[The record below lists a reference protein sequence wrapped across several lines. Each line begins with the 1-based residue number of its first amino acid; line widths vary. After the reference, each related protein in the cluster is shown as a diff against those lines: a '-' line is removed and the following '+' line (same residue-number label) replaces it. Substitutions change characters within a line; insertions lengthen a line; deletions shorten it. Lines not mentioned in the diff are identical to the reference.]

1 MEGVIRNNASD
12 LTLKVRSSYNIK
24 KLNLDEWEDYLDIL
38 CGNRDYQK
46 EAIKTSLIY
55 LASGEYLNIDQLAKE
70 NYQNNQDLQRLYRTE
85 HDLIQHIPLNG
96 KLSGVIDLA
105 TATGKSYVIYGI
117 AQIMLSLGLVTKVLV
132 LCPSLTIESSLMDKF
147 KEKSSDARLKESIPE
162 SASFKNPRIIDA
174 NNTIKDGDICIE
186 NIHAVYDGT
195 GSSIIDSLKNCG
207 ERTLVLSDEVH
218 HAYNSSGENDIRKW
232 KSFLLSK
239 DFNFKYLLGFTG
251 TAYIENEYFSDVIYR
266 FSLRDAMERSFVKL
280 VEYVAEDET
289 GDHYERFQKIFDNH
303 KEFKK
308 KYGDIKPIT
317 IMVTKD
323 IKSAGYLYEDFLEFI
338 QKKEGIQRDEFED
351 KVLVVTS
358 AAKHKKNVIA
368 LKTIDDKNNPAEWV
382 ISVSML
388 TEGWDV
394 KNVFQIVPWEDRAF
408 NSKLLIAQV
417 LGRGLRIPE
426 NIIGQPKVR
435 VFNHASWSKSIQ
447 SLVDEVLEKEMTV
460 SSKIVNSCEKDKYN
474 FEVYMINY
482 TKKERVVEKKDNKN
496 QEVFDLTNGIKL
508 VSQSEK
514 EPRKTTYE
522 DIKGHLHSKSTIIH
536 RELISID
543 EVISKIIESFKG
555 RALEA
560 KLIFPSGEYEQEKL
574 PSTQDIRAFIEKSM
588 RDIGENSSYLT
599 LENADKIYGRFNGLL
614 RKKPAT
620 PVLEKV
626 VDILKPLNTATDMRA
641 EISRYGTLIRDVSLF
656 FSDNYKSE
664 IEQEELVIF
673 EAVRQELKK
682 RQDNEI
688 NRYNFKTPVNVVF
701 ATLEPEKR
709 FVELLTSDEFSQH
722 IDAWIKS
729 RDKGFYSIDYQK
741 NKGSKFKAFNPDF
754 FIKKGNNIIVVE
766 IKSDNDDSIENK
778 AKNRAAKRHFE
789 LLNLELIKYGKP
801 DRFYFTF
808 LSPADYN
815 TFADYVKDGRIFD
828 LKFRSHLEILLEDS
842 EDE

>member
-1 MEGVIRNNASD
+1 MEGIIRNNASD
-12 LTLKVRSSYNIK
+12 LTLKVRSSYDVK
-24 KLNLDEWEDYLDIL
+24 KLNLTEWEDYLDIL

-46 EAIKTSLIY
+46 KAIKTAIIY
-55 LASGEYLNIDQLAKE
+55 LASGEYANIDQLARE
-70 NYQNNQDLQRLYRTE
+70 NYKNNQDLQKLYRTE
-85 HDLIQHIPLNG
+85 HDFIQRIPLKG

-132 LCPSLTIESSLMDKF
+132 LCPSLTIESGLMEKF
-147 KEKSSDARLKESIPE
+147 IEKASDARLKASIPE
-162 SASFKNPRIIDA
+162 TAFFKNPRIIDA
-174 NNTIKDGDICIE
+174 NSTIKDGDICVE

-195 GSSIIDSLKNCG
+195 GSSIIDSLKGCG
-207 ERTLVLSDEVH
+207 EKTLVLSDEVH

-232 KSFLLSK
+232 KTFLMNE
-239 DFNFKYLLGFTG
+239 DFQFKYLLGFTG

-266 FSLRDAMERSFVKL
+266 FSLREAMERSFVKL
-280 VEYVAEDET
+280 VEYVAEDES
-289 GDHYERFQKIFDNH
+289 GDQYEKFQKIYDNH
-303 KEFKK
+303 KEFQK

-323 IKSAGYLYEDFLEFI
+323 IKSAGYLYEDFLDFI
-338 QKKEGIQRDEFED
+338 EKKEGILRDEFED
-351 KVLVVTS
+351 KVLIVTS
-358 AAKHKKNVIA
+358 APKHKKNVIA
-368 LKTIDDKNNPAEWV
+368 LKTVDDKSNPAEWI

-426 NIIGQPKVR
+426 NTSGQPKVR

-460 SSKIVNSCEKDKYN
+460 SSKIVSLPDKNKYN
-474 FEVYMINY
+474 FEVYTINY
-482 TKKERVVEKKDNKN
+482 AKKERTIEKKDTKT

-514 EPRKTTYE
+514 EPKKTTYE
-522 DIKGHLHSKSTIIH
+522 DIKGHLHSKSTIIQK
-536 RELISID
+536 ELISID
-543 EVISKIIESFKG
+543 EVINKIIESFKG

-574 PSTQDIRAFIEKSM
+574 PSIQDIRTFIEKSM
-588 RDIGENSSYLT
+588 RDIGENGSFLT

-614 RKKPAT
+614 RKKPTT
-620 PVLEKV
+620 PVLEKA
-626 VDILKPLNTATDMRA
+626 VDILVSLNTADMKS
-641 EISRYGTLIRDVSLF
+641 ETSRYGTLIRDVSLF
-656 FSDNYKSE
+656 FSDNYKNE
-664 IEQEELVIF
+664 IEEDELPIF

-701 ATLEPEKR
+701 TTLEPEKK
-709 FVELLTSDEFSQH
+709 FVELLTSDDFAQH

-754 FIKKGNNIIVVE
+754 FIKKNNNVIVVE
-766 IKSDNDDSIENK
+766 IKSDNDDSPENK

-789 LLNLELIKYGKP
+789 ILNAELEKHGKP
-801 DRFYFTF
+801 DRYYFTF
-808 LSPADYN
+808 LSPVDYN
-815 TFADYVKDGRIFD
+815 TFADNVKDGRIFES
-828 LKFRSHLEILLEDS
+828 KFRSHLEILLEES
-842 EDE
+842 GDE

>member
-1 MEGVIRNNASD
+1 MEGVIRSNASD
-12 LTLKVRSSYNIK
+12 LTLKVRSSYDLK
-24 KLNLDEWEDYLDIL
+24 KLNLYEWEDYLDIL

-46 EAIKTSLIY
+46 EAIKTAIIY
-55 LASGEYLNIDQLAKE
+55 LASGEYSNIDQLARE
-70 NYQNNQDLQRLYRTE
+70 NYKNNQDLQRLYRTE
-85 HDLIQHIPLNG
+85 YDFIQHIPLKG

-117 AQIMLSLGLVTKVLV
+117 AQIMLSLGLITKVLV
-132 LCPSLTIESSLMDKF
+132 LCPSLTIESGLMGKF
-147 KEKSSDARLKESIPE
+147 KEKTSDARLKASIPE
-162 SASFKNPRIIDA
+162 TTFFKNPRIIDA
-174 NNTIKDGDICIE
+174 NSTIKDGDICVE

-195 GSSIIDSLKNCG
+195 GSSIIDSLKGRG
-207 ERTLVLSDEVH
+207 EKTLVLSDEVH
-218 HAYNSSGENDIRKW
+218 HVYNSSGENDIRKW
-232 KSFLLSK
+232 KTFLMSEDLQ
-239 DFNFKYLLGFTG
+239 FKYLLGFTG
-251 TAYIENEYFSDVIYR
+251 TAYIENEYFPDVIYR
-266 FSLRDAMERSFVKL
+266 FSLREAMERSFVKL
-280 VEYVAEDET
+280 VEYVAEDES
-289 GDHYERFQKIFDNH
+289 GDPYEKFQKIYDNH
-303 KEFKK
+303 KEFQK
-308 KYGDIKPIT
+308 KYGDIKPLT

-323 IKSAGYLYEDFLEFI
+323 IKSAGYLYEDFLDFI
-338 QKKEGIQRDEFED
+338 EKKEGIRRDEFED

-358 AAKHKKNVIA
+358 APKHKKNVIA
-368 LKTIDDKNNPAEWV
+368 LKTVDDKSNPAEWV
-382 ISVSML
+382 VSVSML

-426 NIIGQPKVR
+426 NTSGQPKVR

-460 SSKIVNSCEKDKYN
+460 SSKIVNSTEKNKYN
-474 FEVYMINY
+474 FEVYTINY
-482 TKKERVVEKKDNKN
+482 TKKERTIEKKDSKT
-496 QEVFDLTNGIKL
+496 QEVFNLINGIKL
-508 VSQSEK
+508 VSQSGK
-514 EPRKTTYE
+514 EPKKTIYE
-522 DIKGHLHSKSTIIH
+522 DIKGHLHLKSTIIKK
-536 RELISID
+536 ELISID
-543 EVISKIIESFKG
+543 EVINKIIESFKG

-574 PSTQDIRAFIEKSM
+574 PSIQDIRTFIEKSM
-588 RDIGENSSYLT
+588 RDIGEDGSFLT

-614 RKKPAT
+614 RRKPST
-620 PVLEKV
+620 PVLEKA
-626 VDILKPLNTATDMRA
+626 VDVLIPFNTINMRA
-641 EISRYGTLIRDVSLF
+641 EMSRYGTLIRDVSLF

-664 IEQEELVIF
+664 IEEDELVIF
-673 EAVRQELKK
+673 NAVRQELKK

-709 FVELLTSDEFSQH
+709 FVELMTSNDFAQH

-754 FIKKGNNIIVVE
+754 FIKKDDSIIVVE
-766 IKSDNDDSIENK
+766 IKSDNDDNLENR

-789 LLNLELIKYGKP
+789 LLNAELEKHGKP
-801 DRFYFTF
+801 ERYYFTF
-808 LSPADYN
+808 LSPVDYN
-815 TFADYVKDGRIFD
+815 TFADNVKDGRIFES
-828 LKFRSHLEILLEDS
+828 KFRSHLEILLEDS

>member
-1 MEGVIRNNASD
+1 MEGVIRSNASD
-12 LTLKVRSSYNIK
+12 LTLKVRSSYDLK
-24 KLNLDEWEDYLDIL
+24 KLNLYEWEDYLDIL

-46 EAIKTSLIY
+46 EAIKTAIIY
-55 LASGEYLNIDQLAKE
+55 LASGEYSNIDQLARE
-70 NYQNNQDLQRLYRTE
+70 NYKNNQDLQRLYRTE
-85 HDLIQHIPLNG
+85 YDFIQHIPLKG

-117 AQIMLSLGLVTKVLV
+117 AQIMLSLGLITKVLV
-132 LCPSLTIESSLMDKF
+132 LCPSLTIESGLMGKF
-147 KEKSSDARLKESIPE
+147 KEKTSDARLKASIPE
-162 SASFKNPRIIDA
+162 TTFFKNPRIIDA
-174 NNTIKDGDICIE
+174 NSTIKDGDICVE

-195 GSSIIDSLKNCG
+195 GSSIIDSLKGRG
-207 ERTLVLSDEVH
+207 EKTLVLSDEVH
-218 HAYNSSGENDIRKW
+218 HVYNSSGENDIRKW
-232 KSFLLSK
+232 KTFLMSE
-239 DFNFKYLLGFTG
+239 DFQFKYLLGFTG
-251 TAYIENEYFSDVIYR
+251 TAYIENEYFPDVIYR
-266 FSLRDAMERSFVKL
+266 FSLREAMERSFVKL
-280 VEYVAEDET
+280 VEYVAEDES
-289 GDHYERFQKIFDNH
+289 GDPYEKFQKIYDNH
-303 KEFKK
+303 KEFQK
-308 KYGDIKPIT
+308 KYGDIKPLT

-323 IKSAGYLYEDFLEFI
+323 IKSAGYLYEDFLDFI
-338 QKKEGIQRDEFED
+338 EKKEGIRRDEFED

-358 AAKHKKNVIA
+358 APKHKKNVIA
-368 LKTIDDKNNPAEWV
+368 LKTVDDKSNPAEWV
-382 ISVSML
+382 VSVSML

-426 NIIGQPKVR
+426 NTSGQPKVR

-460 SSKIVNSCEKDKYN
+460 SSKIVNSTEKNKYN
-474 FEVYMINY
+474 FEVYTINY
-482 TKKERVVEKKDNKN
+482 TKKERTIEKKDSKT
-496 QEVFDLTNGIKL
+496 QEVFNLINGIKL
-508 VSQSEK
+508 VSQSGK
-514 EPRKTTYE
+514 EPKKTIYE
-522 DIKGHLHSKSTIIH
+522 DIKGQLHLKSTIIKK
-536 RELISID
+536 ELISID
-543 EVISKIIESFKG
+543 EVINKIIESFKG

-574 PSTQDIRAFIEKSM
+574 PSIQDIRTFIEKSM
-588 RDIGENSSYLT
+588 RDIGEDGSFLT

-614 RKKPAT
+614 RRKPST
-620 PVLEKV
+620 PVLEKA
-626 VDILKPLNTATDMRA
+626 VDVLIPFNTINMRA
-641 EISRYGTLIRDVSLF
+641 EMSRYGTLIRDVSLF

-664 IEQEELVIF
+664 IEEDELVIF
-673 EAVRQELKK
+673 NAVRQELKK

-709 FVELLTSDEFSQH
+709 FVELMTSNDFAQH

-754 FIKKGNNIIVVE
+754 FIKKDDSIIVVE
-766 IKSDNDDSIENK
+766 IKSDNDDNLENR

-789 LLNLELIKYGKP
+789 LLNAELEKHGKP
-801 DRFYFTF
+801 ERYYFTF
-808 LSPADYN
+808 LSPVDYN
-815 TFADYVKDGRIFD
+815 TFADNVKDGRIFES
-828 LKFRSHLEILLEDS
+828 KFRSHLEILLEDS

>member
-1 MEGVIRNNASD
+1 MEGIIRSNASD
-12 LTLKVRSSYNIK
+12 LTLKVRSSYDVK
-24 KLNLDEWEDYLDIL
+24 KLNLYEWEDYLDIL

-46 EAIKTSLIY
+46 EAIKTAIIY
-55 LASGEYLNIDQLAKE
+55 LASGEYSNIDQLARE
-70 NYQNNQDLQRLYRTE
+70 NYKNNQDLQRLYRTE
-85 HDLIQHIPLNG
+85 HDFIQHIPLKG
-96 KLSGVIDLA
+96 KLSGVIELA

-132 LCPSLTIESSLMDKF
+132 LCPSLTIELGLMDKF
-147 KEKSSDARLKESIPE
+147 KEKASDARLKASIPE
-162 SASFKNPRIIDA
+162 TAFFKNPRVIDA
-174 NNTIKDGDICIE
+174 NSTIKDGDICVE

-195 GSSIIDSLKNCG
+195 GSSIIDSMKGCG
-207 ERTLVLSDEVH
+207 EKTLVLNDEVH

-232 KSFLLSK
+232 KAFLMSE
-239 DFNFKYLLGFTG
+239 DFQFKYLLGFTG

-266 FSLRDAMERSFVKL
+266 FSLREAMERSFVKL
-280 VEYVAEDET
+280 VEYVAEDEN
-289 GDHYERFQKIFDNH
+289 GDQNEKFQKIYDNH
-303 KEFKK
+303 KEFQK

-323 IKSAGYLYEDFLEFI
+323 IKTAGYLYEDFLDFI
-338 QKKEGIQRDEFED
+338 EKKEGIRRDGFED
-351 KVLVVTS
+351 KVLIVTS
-358 AAKHKKNVIA
+358 APKHKKNVIA
-368 LKTIDDKNNPAEWV
+368 LKTVDDKSNLAEWI

-417 LGRGLRIPE
+417 LGRGLRMPE
-426 NIIGQPKVR
+426 NISGQPKVR

-460 SSKIVNSCEKDKYN
+460 SSKIVNSTEKSKYN
-474 FEVYMINY
+474 FEVYTINY
-482 TKKERVVEKKDNKN
+482 TKKERTIEKKDTKT

-508 VSQSEK
+508 VSQSGK
-514 EPRKTTYE
+514 EPKKTTYE
-522 DIKGHLHSKSTIIH
+522 DIKGHLHSKSTIIQK
-536 RELISID
+536 ELISID
-543 EVISKIIESFKG
+543 EVINKIIESFKG

-574 PSTQDIRAFIEKSM
+574 PSTQDIRIFIEKSM
-588 RDIGENSSYLT
+588 RDIGEDGSFLT

-614 RKKPAT
+614 RRKPAT
-620 PVLEKV
+620 PVLEKAI
-626 VDILKPLNTATDMRA
+626 DILLQLNTIDMRA
-641 EISRYGTLIRDVSLF
+641 EMSRYGTLIRDVSLF

-664 IEQEELVIF
+664 IKEDELAIF

-701 ATLEPEKR
+701 TTLEPEKK
-709 FVELLTSDEFSQH
+709 FVELLTSDGFSQH

-754 FIKKGNNIIVVE
+754 FIKKDNNIIVVE
-766 IKSDNDDSIENK
+766 IKSDNDDSLENK

-789 LLNLELIKYGKP
+789 LLNAELEKHGKP
-801 DRFYFTF
+801 DRYYFTF
-808 LSPADYN
+808 LSPVDYN
-815 TFADYVKDGRIFD
+815 TFADNVKDGRIFES
-828 LKFRSHLEILLEDS
+828 KFRSHLEILLEDS
-842 EDE
+842 DDE

>member
-1 MEGVIRNNASD
+1 MEGVIRSNASD
-12 LTLKVRSSYNIK
+12 LTLKVRSSYDLE
-24 KLNLDEWEDYLDIL
+24 KLNLYEWEDYLDIL

-46 EAIKTSLIY
+46 EAIKAAIIY
-55 LASGEYLNIDQLAKE
+55 LASGEYSNIDQLARE
-70 NYQNNQDLQRLYRTE
+70 NYKNNQDLQRLYRTE
-85 HDLIQHIPLNG
+85 YDFIQHIPLKG

-117 AQIMLSLGLVTKVLV
+117 AQIMLSLGLITKVLV
-132 LCPSLTIESSLMDKF
+132 LCPSLTIESGLMGKF
-147 KEKSSDARLKESIPE
+147 KEKTSDARLKASIPE
-162 SASFKNPRIIDA
+162 TTFFKNPRIIDA
-174 NNTIKDGDICIE
+174 NSTIKDGDICVE

-195 GSSIIDSLKNCG
+195 GSSIIDSLKGRG
-207 ERTLVLSDEVH
+207 EKTLVLSDEVH
-218 HAYNSSGENDIRKW
+218 HVYNSSGENDIRKW
-232 KSFLLSK
+232 KTFLMSE
-239 DFNFKYLLGFTG
+239 DFQFKYLLGFTG
-251 TAYIENEYFSDVIYR
+251 TAYIENEYFPDVIYR
-266 FSLRDAMERSFVKL
+266 FSLREAMERSFVKL
-280 VEYVAEDET
+280 VEYVAEDES
-289 GDHYERFQKIFDNH
+289 GDPYEKFQKIYDNH
-303 KEFKK
+303 KEFQK
-308 KYGDIKPIT
+308 KYGDIKPLT

-323 IKSAGYLYEDFLEFI
+323 IKSAGYLYEDFLDFI
-338 QKKEGIQRDEFED
+338 EKKEGIRRDEFED

-358 AAKHKKNVIA
+358 APKHKKNVIA
-368 LKTIDDKNNPAEWV
+368 LKTVDDKSNPAEGV
-382 ISVSML
+382 VSVSML

-426 NIIGQPKVR
+426 NTSGQPKVR

-460 SSKIVNSCEKDKYN
+460 SSKIVNSTEKNKYN
-474 FEVYMINY
+474 FEVYTINY
-482 TKKERVVEKKDNKN
+482 TKKERTIEKKDSKT
-496 QEVFDLTNGIKL
+496 QEVFNLINGIKL
-508 VSQSEK
+508 VSQSGK
-514 EPRKTTYE
+514 EPKKTIYE
-522 DIKGHLHSKSTIIH
+522 DIKGHLHLKSTIIKK
-536 RELISID
+536 ELISID
-543 EVISKIIESFKG
+543 EVINKIIESFKG

-574 PSTQDIRAFIEKSM
+574 PSIQDIRTFIEKSM
-588 RDIGENSSYLT
+588 RDIGEDGSFLT

-614 RKKPAT
+614 RRKPST
-620 PVLEKV
+620 PVLEKA
-626 VDILKPLNTATDMRA
+626 VDVLIPFNTINMRA
-641 EISRYGTLIRDVSLF
+641 EMSRYGTLIRDVSLF

-664 IEQEELVIF
+664 IEEDELVIF
-673 EAVRQELKK
+673 NAVRQELKK

-709 FVELLTSDEFSQH
+709 FVELMTSNDFAQH

-754 FIKKGNNIIVVE
+754 FIKKDDSIIVVE
-766 IKSDNDDSIENK
+766 IKSDNDDNLENR

-789 LLNLELIKYGKP
+789 LLNAELEKHGKP
-801 DRFYFTF
+801 ERYYFTF
-808 LSPADYN
+808 LSPVDYN
-815 TFADYVKDGRIFD
+815 TFADNVKDGRIFES
-828 LKFRSHLEILLEDS
+828 KFRSHLEILLEDS

>member
-1 MEGVIRNNASD
+1 MEGVIRSNASD
-12 LTLKVRSSYNIK
+12 LTLKVRSSYDLK
-24 KLNLDEWEDYLDIL
+24 KLNLYEWEDYLDIL

-46 EAIKTSLIY
+46 EAIKTAIIY
-55 LASGEYLNIDQLAKE
+55 LASGEYSNIDQLARE
-70 NYQNNQDLQRLYRTE
+70 NYKNNQDLQRLYRTE
-85 HDLIQHIPLNG
+85 YDFIQHIPLKG

-117 AQIMLSLGLVTKVLV
+117 AQIMLSLGLITKVLV
-132 LCPSLTIESSLMDKF
+132 LCPSLTIESGLMGKF
-147 KEKSSDARLKESIPE
+147 KEKTSDARLKASIPE
-162 SASFKNPRIIDA
+162 TTFFKNPRIIDA
-174 NNTIKDGDICIE
+174 NSTIKDGDICVE

-195 GSSIIDSLKNCG
+195 GSSIIDSLKGRG
-207 ERTLVLSDEVH
+207 EKTLVLSDEVH
-218 HAYNSSGENDIRKW
+218 HVYNSSGENDIRKW
-232 KSFLLSK
+232 KTFLMSE
-239 DFNFKYLLGFTG
+239 DFQFKYLLGFTG
-251 TAYIENEYFSDVIYR
+251 TAYIENEYFPDVIYR
-266 FSLRDAMERSFVKL
+266 FSLREAMERSFVKL
-280 VEYVAEDET
+280 VEYVAEDES
-289 GDHYERFQKIFDNH
+289 GDPYEKFQKIYDNH
-303 KEFKK
+303 KEFQK
-308 KYGDIKPIT
+308 KYGDIKPLT

-323 IKSAGYLYEDFLEFI
+323 IKSAGYLYEDFLDFI
-338 QKKEGIQRDEFED
+338 EKKEGIRRDEFED

-358 AAKHKKNVIA
+358 APKHKKNVIA
-368 LKTIDDKNNPAEWV
+368 LKTVDDKSNPAEWV
-382 ISVSML
+382 VSVSML

-426 NIIGQPKVR
+426 NTSGQPKVR

-460 SSKIVNSCEKDKYN
+460 SSKIVNSTEKNKYN
-474 FEVYMINY
+474 FEVYTINY
-482 TKKERVVEKKDNKN
+482 TKKERTIEKKDSKT
-496 QEVFDLTNGIKL
+496 QEVFNLINGIKL
-508 VSQSEK
+508 VSQSGK
-514 EPRKTTYE
+514 EPKKTIYE
-522 DIKGHLHSKSTIIH
+522 DIKGHLHLKSTIIKK
-536 RELISID
+536 ELISID
-543 EVISKIIESFKG
+543 EVINKIIESFKG

-574 PSTQDIRAFIEKSM
+574 PSIQDIRTFIEKSM
-588 RDIGENSSYLT
+588 RDIGEDGSFLT

-614 RKKPAT
+614 RRKPST
-620 PVLEKV
+620 PVLEKA
-626 VDILKPLNTATDMRA
+626 VDVLIPFNTINMRA
-641 EISRYGTLIRDVSLF
+641 EMSRYGTLIRDVSLF

-664 IEQEELVIF
+664 IEEDELVIF
-673 EAVRQELKK
+673 NAVRQELKK

-709 FVELLTSDEFSQH
+709 FVELMTSNDFAQH

-754 FIKKGNNIIVVE
+754 FIKKDDSIIVVE
-766 IKSDNDDSIENK
+766 IKSDNDDNLENR

-789 LLNLELIKYGKP
+789 LLNAELEKHGKP
-801 DRFYFTF
+801 ERYYFTF
-808 LSPADYN
+808 LSPVDYN
-815 TFADYVKDGRIFD
+815 TFADNVKDGRIFES
-828 LKFRSHLEILLEDS
+828 KFRSHLEILLEDS